1 MDKSFKLAVCQMKV
15 VDNKD
20 DNLKKAVEQ
29 INISTGNGAEL
40 VVLPE
45 MFNCPYDNQKFKE
58 YAEKRSN
65 SQTLKK
71 MSIAA
76 QENKIYLVAGSIPEL
91 DDDKIYNTSFIF
103 NPHGDIIGS
112 HRKLHL
118 FDIDVRDAITFRES
132 DTLTPGSEITII
144 DTILTRMGVVIC
156 YDIRFPELIRLMAL
170 EGVELL
176 VVPGAFNMTT
186 GPAHWKTLIS
196 SRAIDNQIFLAAA
209 SPARD
214 DKASYVA
221 YGHSMIVDPWGEV
234 LSEAGTGEE
243 IIYADIQ
250 LKRIDDVRRELP
262 VLYNRR
268 EDVYELKRK

>member
-15 VDNKD
+15 VDDKT
-20 DNLKKAVEQ
+20 DNLRRSVEQ
-29 INISTGNGAEL
+29 INASAGNGAEL

-45 MFNCPYDNQKFKE
+45 MFNCPYDNQKFNE
-58 YAEKRSN
+58 YAEKRRN
-65 SQTLKK
+65 SRTLKK
-71 MSIAA
+71 MSTAA
-76 QENKIYLVAGSIPEL
+76 QENQIYLVAGSIPEL
-91 DDDKIYNTSFIF
+91 DNGKIYNTSFIF
-103 NPHGDIIGS
+103 NQHGDIIGS

-118 FDIDVRDAITFRES
+118 FDIDVPNSITFRES

-144 DTILTRMGVVIC
+144 DTNLTRLGVVIC

-186 GPAHWKTLIS
+186 GPAHWKTLIR

-209 SPARD
+209 SPAQD

-221 YGHSMIVDPWGEV
+221 YGHSMIAGPWGEV
-234 LSEAGTGEE
+234 LSEARAGEE
-243 IIYADIQ
+243 IIYADIR

-268 EDVYELKRK
+268 EDIYELKRK